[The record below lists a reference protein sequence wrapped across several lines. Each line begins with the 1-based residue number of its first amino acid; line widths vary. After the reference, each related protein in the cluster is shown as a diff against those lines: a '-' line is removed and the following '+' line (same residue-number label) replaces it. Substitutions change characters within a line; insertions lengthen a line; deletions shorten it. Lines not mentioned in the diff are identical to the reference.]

1 MSTQQARDLV
11 ESLHLAGMQETS
23 AKTGLNVEL
32 AFREFTQILMEKKA
46 GRTVDPVGATG
57 EKVELTRSV
66 ARKKKCCK

>member
-1 MSTQQARDLV
+1 MSPQQARDLV
-11 ESLHLAGMQETS
+11 ESLHLSGMQETS

-46 GRTVDPVGATG
+46 GRGAEPVVAAG
-57 EKVELTRSV
+57 ERVELTRSV